1 MLALIRR
8 GLAALLL
15 TLFLAACQVIPDA
28 GQGGPA
34 TTAPPPEPDG
44 PSAGVLPTDDARHRV
59 AILVPLS
66 GDNATVGRA
75 IANAATMALIDT
87 NAQGL
92 RITSYD
98 TAEGAAA
105 AAARALDDGNR
116 VILGPL
122 LAADVA
128 PVAAAAR
135 PAGVPLITFSNDS
148 AVAAADVFVMGHVP
162 EQSVARTV
170 GHAMQQGARRF
181 AALVP
186 RGEYGDRT
194 AAALARAVS
203 DGGGTLVASER
214 YDRGNTSIVSAAGR
228 LRAGSGFDA
237 VLIADGA
244 RLSALAAGALVRGEV
259 RPNLLG
265 TELWSGES
273 AIANASAMNGAWFS
287 AVSDDR
293 FRQFVTSYR
302 SRFGDAPPRIAT
314 LGYDA
319 VLLALRVARDWR
331 HGSAFPVAALRAPDG
346 FLGLDGPFRFGA
358 DGVGER
364 AMEVRQVGGG
374 TITVIDAAPARF

>member
-1 MLALIRR
+1 MLAFIRR

-15 TLFLAACQVIPDA
+15 TMFLAACQVIPDA
-28 GQGGPA
+28 AQGPG
-34 TTAPPPEPDG
+34 TTAPPPEPEG
-44 PSAGVLPTDDARHRV
+44 PSDGVLPTDDARHRV

-66 GDNATVGRA
+66 GDNADVGRS

-98 TAEGAAA
+98 TAKGAASA
-105 AAARALDDGNR
+105 AAQALDDGNR
-116 VILGPL
+116 LILGPL
-122 LAADVA
+122 LAQDVP

-135 PAGVPLITFSNDS
+135 PAGVPLIAFSNDS
-148 AVAAADVFVMGHVP
+148 AVAAQDVFVLGHVP

-170 GHAMQQGARRF
+170 GYAMQQGARSF

-186 RGEYGDRT
+186 QGEYGDRT
-194 AAALARAVS
+194 ASALAAAVS
-203 DGGGTLVASER
+203 AGGGSLVATER
-214 YDRGNTSIVSAAGR
+214 YNRGNTSIVSAAGR
-228 LRAGSGFDA
+228 LRASEDYDA

-244 RLSALAAGALVRGEV
+244 RLAALAAGALVRGGV
-259 RPNLLG
+259 QPNLLG

-302 SRFGDAPPRIAT
+302 SRFGEAPPRIAT

-319 VLLALRVARDWR
+319 VLLTLRVARDWQL
-331 HGSAFPVAALRAPDG
+331 GSVFPVAALRAPDG
-346 FLGLDGPFRFGA
+346 FLGLDGPFRFGR

-364 AMEVRQVGGG
+364 AMEVRQVGDG
-374 TITVIDAAPARF
+374 TVTVVDAAPTRF

>member
-1 MLALIRR
+1 M
-8 GLAALLL
+8 
-15 TLFLAACQVIPDA
+15 IPDVA
-28 GQGGPA
+28 QGPS
-34 TTAPPPEPDG
+34 TTAPPPEPVG
-44 PSAGVLPTDDARHRV
+44 PSDGVLPTDDARHRV

-66 GDNATVGRA
+66 GDNAEVGRA

-87 NAQGL
+87 NAQTL

-98 TAEGAAA
+98 TAGGAADA
-105 AAARALDDGNR
+105 AAQALDDGNR
-116 VILGPL
+116 LILGPL
-122 LAADVA
+122 LAQDVP

-135 PAGVPLITFSNDS
+135 PAGVPLIAFSNDS
-148 AVAAADVFVMGHVP
+148 AVAAQDVFVLGHVP
-162 EQSVARTV
+162 EQSVSRTV
-170 GHAMQQGARRF
+170 GYAMQQGARSF

-186 RGEYGDRT
+186 QGEYGDRT
-194 AAALARAVS
+194 AAALSAAVRA
-203 DGGGTLVASER
+203 GGGSLVATER

-228 LRAGSGFDA
+228 LRAREGYDA

-244 RLSALAAGALVRGEV
+244 RLAALAAGALVRDGV

-265 TELWSGES
+265 TELWSGEN

-319 VLLALRVARDWR
+319 VLLTLRVARDWQM
-331 HGSAFPVAALRAPDG
+331 GSVFPVAALRAPDG
-346 FLGLDGPFRFGA
+346 FLGLDGPFRFGR

-364 AMEVRQVGGG
+364 AMEVRQVGDG
-374 TITVIDAAPARF
+374 TVTVVDAAPTRF

>member
-15 TLFLAACQVIPDA
+15 TLVLAACQVIPDVGA
-28 GQGGPA
+28 GPT
-34 TTAPPPEPDG
+34 TTAPPQQAEG
-44 PSAGVLPTDDARHRV
+44 PSEGVLPTDDARHRV

-66 GDNATVGRA
+66 GDNANVGRA

-87 NAQGL
+87 NAQDL

-98 TAEGAAA
+98 TAGGATGAAA
-105 AAARALDDGNR
+105 QALDDGNR
-116 VILGPL
+116 LILGPL
-122 LAADVA
+122 LSEDVA
-128 PVAAAAR
+128 AVAAAAR

-186 RGEYGDRT
+186 QGEYGDRT
-194 AAALARAVS
+194 AAALARAVAA
-203 DGGGTLVASER
+203 GGGTLVTSER
-214 YDRGNTSIVSAAGR
+214 YSRGNTSIVSAAGR
-228 LRAGSGFDA
+228 LRANSGYDA

-244 RLSALAAGALVRGEV
+244 RLSALAAGALVRGDV
-259 RPNLLG
+259 RPKLLG

-273 AIANASAMNGAWFS
+273 SIANASAMNGAWFS

-319 VLLALRVARDWR
+319 VLLTLRVARDWR
-331 HGSAFPVAALRAPDG
+331 LGSPFPVAALRAPDG

-358 DGVGER
+358 NGAGER
-364 AMEVRQVGGG
+364 AMEVRQVGDG
-374 TITVIDAAPARF
+374 TVSVVDAAPARF

>member
-28 GQGGPA
+28 GRGPV
-34 TTAPPPEPDG
+34 TTAPPPEPEG
-44 PSAGVLPTDDARHRV
+44 PSEGVLPTDDARHRV

-170 GHAMQQGARRF
+170 GHAMQQGTRRF

-194 AAALARAVS
+194 AAALARSVS
-203 DGGGTLVASER
+203 DGSGTLVASER

-228 LRAGSGFDA
+228 LRAAGGFDA

-287 AVSDDR
+287 AVSDER

-331 HGSAFPVAALRAPDG
+331 HGTAFPVAALRAPDG

-364 AMEVRQVGGG
+364 AMEVRQVGDG

>member
-8 GLAALLL
+8 GLAAFLL

-28 GQGGPA
+28 GQGPA
-34 TTAPPPEPDG
+34 TTAPPPQVEG
-44 PSAGVLPTDDARHRV
+44 PSEGVLPTDDARHRV

-66 GDNATVGRA
+66 GDNANVGRA

-98 TAEGAAA
+98 TAGGAASA
-105 AAARALDDGNR
+105 AAEALDNGNR
-116 VILGPL
+116 LILGPL
-122 LAADVA
+122 LSEDVA
-128 PVAAAAR
+128 AVAAAAR
-135 PAGVPLITFSNDS
+135 PAGVPLIAFSNDS
-148 AVAAADVFVMGHVP
+148 AVAAQDVFVLGHVP

-170 GHAMQQGARRF
+170 AYAMQQGARSF

-186 RGEYGDRT
+186 QGAYGDRT
-194 AAALARAVS
+194 AAALTRAVS
-203 DGGGTLVASER
+203 AGGGTLVASER

-228 LRAGSGFDA
+228 LRAREGYDA

-244 RLSALAAGALVRGEV
+244 RLSALAAGALVRGGV

-273 AIANASAMNGAWFS
+273 TIANASAMNGAWFS

-293 FRQFVTSYR
+293 FRQFVTSYK
-302 SRFGDAPPRIAT
+302 SRFGDTPPRIAT

-319 VLLALRVARDWR
+319 VLLTLRVARDWR
-331 HGSAFPVAALRAPDG
+331 HGSPFPVAALRAPDG

-364 AMEVRQVGGG
+364 AMEVRQVGDG
-374 TITVIDAAPARF
+374 TVTVIDAAPTRF